1 MKIKSLSFLASCF
14 IAACLYSCAGENNTA
29 EQPDNG
35 KQQPAPE
42 GKAFVGFI
50 DSTAAKAATRT
61 GGVYGPLSNPSKTG
75 IRFYWK
81 TNEAGYAKMQIN
93 VGTDA
98 TPKWADPRAQK
109 TLGTDAAGHI
119 TQVLFY
125 NFYHKSID
133 FPKLHFLYRKL
144 LLKFLLQLFLFYL
157 FLVPIFSFHLFLLVK
172 PF

>member
-35 KQQPAPE
+35 KQKPAPE
-42 GKAFVGFI
+42 GKAFAGFI
-50 DSTAAKAATRT
+50 DSTAAKATTRT

-98 TPKWADPRAQK
+98 TPKWAYASAQK

-125 NFYHKSID
+125 NFYHNINKGSI
-133 FPKLHFLYRKL
+133 FFFKTR
-144 LLKFLLQLFLFYL
+144 FY
-157 FLVPIFSFHLFLLVK
+157 FK
-172 PF
+172 KE